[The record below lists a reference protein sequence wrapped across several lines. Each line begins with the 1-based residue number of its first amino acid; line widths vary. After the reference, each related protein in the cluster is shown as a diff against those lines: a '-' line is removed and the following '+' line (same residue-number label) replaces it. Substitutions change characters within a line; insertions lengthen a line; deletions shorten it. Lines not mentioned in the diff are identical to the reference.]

1 MDLGKPSKI
10 CRKCQ
15 AVMWNQERNNKGAK
29 HNEPTFSLCC
39 RDGMIELPAER
50 HPPPYLDDLL
60 SNGVKSEHFKKNI
73 RTYNS
78 MFHFTSMGGK
88 IDRSVN
94 DGGGPFC
101 FKLNGQNYHLLGT
114 LKPTDGE
121 NPKFCQLY
129 IYDTENEVDNRLN
142 AFPGSNE
149 MDPEI
154 VAALV
159 QMMDDHNKLASG
171 FRMARQRFNLQ
182 EPEEFRLQLIS
193 SQSASGR
200 ANHVIASNEV
210 AALIVGNVEDE
221 SPYRDLIVE
230 TKQLYLKRVYETCA
244 QFMSLQYPLLFP
256 YGDDG
261 FHLNIPLHG
270 KPARTTKN
278 VNIDADETEP
288 HHRDKVSMKEYYAYK
303 LMIRPN
309 QGMTMHL
316 GGRLWQQFVVDA
328 FAAVEQYRL
337 DWIRTHQHVIRS
349 DLYKSIRDFIRQ
361 GDTDSSTKGQNVI
374 LPATFTGSARYM
386 NQYFKDSLAIC
397 RTIGHPSLFLTMTC
411 NTQWPEIKEM
421 LKHKPGIDVVD
432 APDIIARV
440 FKLKL
445 DQLIDLIKN
454 KNYFG
459 KCIGG
464 NYYFCNISRLYNI
477 FY

>member
-1 MDLGKPSKI
+1 
-10 CRKCQ
+10 
-15 AVMWNQERNNKGAK
+15 MWNQERNNKGAK

-129 IYDTENEVDNRLN
+129 IYDTENEVDNQ
-142 AFPGSNE
+142 
-149 MDPEI
+149 I

-230 TKQLYLKRVYETCA
+230 TKQLYLKRMMDFTLTFHYMVSRPG
-244 QFMSLQYPLLFP
+244 QQKMS
-256 YGDDG
+256 
-261 FHLNIPLHG
+261 
-270 KPARTTKN
+270 T
-278 VNIDADETEP
+278 
-288 HHRDKVSMKEYYAYK
+288 
-303 LMIRPN
+303 
-309 QGMTMHL
+309 
-316 GGRLWQQFVVDA
+316 
-328 FAAVEQYRL
+328 
-337 DWIRTHQHVIRS
+337 
-349 DLYKSIRDFIRQ
+349 
-361 GDTDSSTKGQNVI
+361 
-374 LPATFTGSARYM
+374 
-386 NQYFKDSLAIC
+386 
-397 RTIGHPSLFLTMTC
+397 
-411 NTQWPEIKEM
+411 
-421 LKHKPGIDVVD
+421 
-432 APDIIARV
+432 
-440 FKLKL
+440 
-445 DQLIDLIKN
+445 
-454 KNYFG
+454 
-459 KCIGG
+459 
-464 NYYFCNISRLYNI
+464 
-477 FY
+477 